1 MRQKMLKGSSTA
13 GVQRSVDF
21 FCFDNSVQQLWF
33 KSKNFPVDVAAKA
46 NAKFHS
52 LTPQIKLGALARKLL
67 KVRSK
72 SIKVPLHITKK
83 HCKSILADYKVHLI
97 ENPKRVLV
105 ATKNGPSSTFVH
117 QLNRTYLLGSYY
129 KLLCC
134 CRFFYYQYYY
144 NSEYALKQLQSLQLL
159 GI

>member
-21 FCFDNSVQQLWF
+21 FVLTIQYNNSGSSQ
-33 KSKNFPVDVAAKA
+33 KIFPVDVAAEA

-52 LTPQIKLGALARKLL
+52 LTPQIKIRALARKLL

-97 ENPKRVLV
+97 ENPKRALV